1 MTKKSDEKAPT
12 IQLWH
17 DQWTATLPDA
27 HLISTARNL
36 RAELEQGSYREAF
49 NKSQDGRLAYSHLRW
64 VLLVLSK
71 SKIVEPSRLTWWE
84 RITGR
89 ARA

>member
-1 MTKKSDEKAPT
+1 MKRDHKAPV

-17 DQWTATLPDA
+17 DNWTATLPDN
-27 HLISTARNL
+27 HLINTACNL
-36 RAELEQGSYREAF
+36 RCELEGARYRMEF
-49 NKSQDGRLAYSHLRW
+49 NKTQEGRLAYSHLRW

-71 SKIVEPSRLTWWE
+71 SKLAPSRRLTWRE

-89 ARA
+89 VQA